1 MTGLNLEHFWGWLS
15 GSLEYFGNQ
24 SKHFGNKSKFLAINQ
39 SFLALNQRFL
49 QLIKK
54 IFRQRF
60 ILFCYQSKAVKTQT
74 ISSGLLP
81 IFTIIE
87 SITNVQIF
95 SNGSIY
101 VLYLSSVIL
110 KYCQNAS
117 VLKYCQNTHNPFVL
131 EYCQCVQASCE

>member
-1 MTGLNLEHFWGWLS
+1 MSKAGLNLEHFWGWLS

-24 SKHFGNKSKFLAINQ
+24 SKYFGNKSKFLAINQ

-87 SITNVQIF
+87 SLTNVQIF
-95 SNGSIY
+95 STVSIY

-117 VLKYCQNTHNPFVL
+117 FLK
-131 EYCQCVQASCE
+131 